1 MKCCLYMKII
11 CKNTSAKQL
20 EVFTLAF
27 NKAGIFS
34 FVFEMFDEY
43 SSKSRLLT
51 LKILSFITFMI
62 SDIFSLY
69 FEHMSG
75 VRLDNLIGY
84 VRKTEENMKDTEIVA
99 YHSRLVNSCCHCLFE
114 YKIEEGDEDRARLA
128 KKDMERLAANI
139 YDCIQSLIV
148 GEVNTQY
155 K

>member
-1 MKCCLYMKII
+1 MKII

-128 KKDMERLAANI
+128 KKDMERLAAHI